1 MTGDQLVLP
10 QQLQLNYSTYFSP
23 GRKNRFLASTQS
35 PGRSRHA
42 VLIIFSSIPVFFSQT
57 APHVNNNTQ
66 FSYIWTS
73 LLVNKNQ
80 ACILVLVFTLY
91 HLTYFNLVMEMS
103 PGLREAWK
111 DANSYKCCLLI
122 RKLYPRQK
130 KFQRLQAA
138 QYSIRTDIKFVYG
151 FTLSR
156 LRKFPCSFTLSQI
169 NRTVHEKHFGILIAS
184 TKLV

>member
-111 DANSYKCCLLI
+111 DVNSYKFCLLI
-122 RKLYPRQK
+122 RKLYPRQ
-130 KFQRLQAA
+130 
-138 QYSIRTDIKFVYG
+138 
-151 FTLSR
+151 
-156 LRKFPCSFTLSQI
+156 RKFNFFKQPSIVYELISNLSMDLLCQDSE
-169 NRTVHEKHFGILIAS
+169 NSLAVLRFPR
-184 TKLV
+184 